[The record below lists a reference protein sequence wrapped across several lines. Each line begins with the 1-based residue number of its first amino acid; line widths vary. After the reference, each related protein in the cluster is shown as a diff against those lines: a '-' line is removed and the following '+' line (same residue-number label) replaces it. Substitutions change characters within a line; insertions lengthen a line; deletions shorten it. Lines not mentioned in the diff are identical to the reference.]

1 MIGENGHVFLH
12 HMAGA
17 LVGEGGALG
26 IANKRSTQI
35 SAWKARYGASRVT
48 TSCHRCTEPRLEWFG

>member
-35 SAWKARYGASRVT
+35 SAWKARYGA
-48 TSCHRCTEPRLEWFG
+48 